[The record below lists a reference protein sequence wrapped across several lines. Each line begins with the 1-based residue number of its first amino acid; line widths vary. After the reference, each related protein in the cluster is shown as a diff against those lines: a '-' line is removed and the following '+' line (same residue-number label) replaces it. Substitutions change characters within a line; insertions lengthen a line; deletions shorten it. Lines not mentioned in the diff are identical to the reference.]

1 MMGFFN
7 KASANNK
14 KMQSLEEEEA
24 LRKKIERQ
32 AFDQEKNEG
41 DGEVEGWG
49 GGFAAAAAPS
59 AYMMHME

>member
-32 AFDQEKNEG
+32 TFDQEKEKK

-49 GGFAAAAAPS
+49 GVYAAAAAPS
-59 AYMMHME
+59 A